1 MRNLLKLGKSAN
13 DTDMVRDVHKSYRRH
28 GHGELLTVATL
39 EAVAKEA
46 TAEAKAKEAKA
57 KEAKEAKEAKAKEAK
72 EAKAKEQAKKAKE
85 AKEAKEAIK
94 AQIVNVLPPRSAFN
108 VTNFNVTNSGQV
120 SGRQGW
126 G

>member
-1 MRNLLKLGKSAN
+1 MRNLLKLGKCAN
-13 DTDMVRDVHKSYRRH
+13 DTDMVRDVHKSYRRRH

-57 KEAKEAKEAKAKEAK
+57 EEAKEA
-72 EAKAKEQAKKAKE
+72 KAKE

-108 VTNFNVTNSGQV
+108 VTNFNVTNSGQA

>member
-1 MRNLLKLGKSAN
+1 MRNLLKLGKCAN
-13 DTDMVRDVHKSYRRH
+13 DTDMVRDVHKSYRRRH

-46 TAEAKAKEAKA
+46 TAEAKAKEA
-57 KEAKEAKEAKAKEAK
+57 
-72 EAKAKEQAKKAKE
+72 KAKE